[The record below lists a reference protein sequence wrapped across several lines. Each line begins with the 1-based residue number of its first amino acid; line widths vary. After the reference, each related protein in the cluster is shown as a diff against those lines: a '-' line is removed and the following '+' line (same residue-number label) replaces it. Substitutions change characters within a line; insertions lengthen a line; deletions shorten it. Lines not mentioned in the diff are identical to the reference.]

1 MDTSLTR
8 SLQRL
13 RHFAAAG
20 LCGLAGLAMADPF
33 PASTPPSPPQRIV
46 SLLPSLTEAVC
57 ALGACGRLVGVD
69 VFSED
74 PPAVRHLPQLG
85 RTWSPDI
92 ERIVQLR
99 PDVVFM
105 GQVPPVQRRLEAAG
119 LRVVVADATTLPEVR
134 AMLLKV
140 DEVLQQQRGEALWEL
155 LQQRMA
161 QVVQRSLQERQ
172 GRPAPRVY
180 LEVDAALFAAA
191 PGSFMGQLLEL
202 LGAQNIVPVS
212 DRPFPRMAPEFVLKA
227 DPDLIIQTHGAT
239 ARELARRPGWAKLRA
254 VRTGQVCHLSAAES
268 RAVTR
273 PGPRLDVATAVL
285 ARCLQAPQ
293 ARTAMPMMGK
303 DIE

>member
-1 MDTSLTR
+1 MDAALNP
-8 SLQRL
+8 RL
-13 RHFAAAG
+13 RTLRHATAALLYAVAG
-20 LCGLAGLAMADPF
+20 WAGADPLPP
-33 PASTPPSPPQRIV
+33 PAPIPAPQRIV
-46 SLLPSLTEAVC
+46 SLLPSATEAVC

-105 GQVPPVQRRLEAAG
+105 GRVPPVQQRLEAAG

-134 AMLLKV
+134 LMLLKV

-191 PGSFMGQLLEL
+191 PGSFMGELLEL
-202 LGAQNIVPVS
+202 LGVQNIVPVS

-254 VRTGQVCHLSAAES
+254 VRAGQVCHLSAAES
-268 RAVTR
+268 RALTR

-293 ARTAMPMMGK
+293 ARTAMPMVGK